1 MKDSILLFSFF
12 GIFCSAVIFSRREP
26 EGKLV
31 MGFRKASNTT
41 AVQVELKYTIP
52 YESTKHWSDVATMRT
67 ESMRVQLS
75 NSLGHQTMGQ
85 SGEEWVN

>member
-1 MKDSILLFSFF
+1 MIKDSILLFSFF

-31 MGFRKASNTT
+31 LGFRKASSAT
-41 AVQVELKYTIP
+41 AVQVELKYSIP
-52 YESTKHWSDVATMRT
+52 YET
-67 ESMRVQLS
+67 ESTHVQLG